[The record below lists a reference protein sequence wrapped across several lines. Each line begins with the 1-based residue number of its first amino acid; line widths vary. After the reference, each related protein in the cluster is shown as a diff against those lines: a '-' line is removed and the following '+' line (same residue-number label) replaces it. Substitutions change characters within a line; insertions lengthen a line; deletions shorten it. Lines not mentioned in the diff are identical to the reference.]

1 MGHRRRQRAPRE
13 FREVT
18 LELVG
23 LSHLGG
29 AVGRL
34 EEMVYF
40 VAHGLPGERVVAK
53 VVREHGSY
61 ARAETTEVLRRC
73 EADRAAPP
81 CPYFG
86 RCGGCAWQHARYER
100 QLAYKTLTVREQLAR
115 LGGFDD
121 PPLRP
126 MIGATEPYHYR
137 NHVRLSS
144 RRDGTLG
151 FTREQSHAVLTIEH
165 CHIAL
170 PEINAMLARLQ
181 GVGGRKLHQV
191 ALRHSVRTGQS
202 LVTPRVPDAPIETG
216 QRYLE
221 DEVLGRRFRIGA
233 NSFFQV
239 NTRPVR
245 RPLPES
251 IAAPWI
257 GAREGDWSQADI
269 LALLALDRLAATPGE
284 TILDAYCGVGT
295 FALLAAERLAGRGRV
310 VAIEWAHQAVEDARH
325 NAAGLANVELI
336 QGGVEKVLPELDL
349 RPDGVILDPARA
361 GCDRAVLDALL
372 ARRPGRIVYV
382 SCDPSTL
389 ARDLRILVDGGYGLR
404 EVQPV
409 DMFPQTAHIE
419 CVATLER

>member
-1 MGHRRRQRAPRE
+1 
-13 FREVT
+13 
-18 LELVG
+18 
-23 LSHLGG
+23 
-29 AVGRL
+29 
-34 EEMVYF
+34 
-40 VAHGLPGERVVAK
+40 
-53 VVREHGSY
+53 
-61 ARAETTEVLRRC
+61 
-73 EADRAAPP
+73 
-81 CPYFG
+81 
-86 RCGGCAWQHARYER
+86 
-100 QLAYKTLTVREQLAR
+100 AYKTQTVREQLAR

-121 PPLRP
+121 PPLRAT
-126 MIGATEPYHYR
+126 IGAADPYHYR

-181 GVGGRKLHQV
+181 GAGGRKVHQV

-257 GAREGDWSQADI
+257 GARENDWSQADI
-269 LALLALDRLAATPGE
+269 LALLALDRLAAVPGE

-325 NAAGLANVELI
+325 N
-336 QGGVEKVLPELDL
+336 
-349 RPDGVILDPARA
+349 
-361 GCDRAVLDALL
+361 
-372 ARRPGRIVYV
+372 
-382 SCDPSTL
+382 
-389 ARDLRILVDGGYGLR
+389 
-404 EVQPV
+404 
-409 DMFPQTAHIE
+409 
-419 CVATLER
+419 